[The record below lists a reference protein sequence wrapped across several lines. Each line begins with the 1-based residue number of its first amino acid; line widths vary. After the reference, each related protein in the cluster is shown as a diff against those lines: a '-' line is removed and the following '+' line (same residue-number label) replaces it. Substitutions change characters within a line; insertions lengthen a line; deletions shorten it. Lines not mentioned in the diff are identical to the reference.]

1 MIVEI
6 SHFLTILA
14 TGLFLLSG
22 LFVLF
27 SNQNEYISNL
37 IARTYSH
44 AFFFLIVSFGL
55 YIWLAATDNFSVLY
69 IASHSNSALPTFY
82 KISSIWSAHEGSM
95 FLWIV
100 FLALWGF
107 IFNIN
112 ISQNNPLKSLAI
124 GTLSIIIVGF
134 LLFLLLTSNPF
145 QTILPIP
152 PNNGADIN
160 PVLQDPALV
169 IHPPTLY
176 LGYVGFGIPFACA
189 IAFLIKGNSDIEWE
203 LMVKKWSILAW
214 IFLTIGITLGSW
226 WAYYELGWGGY
237 WFWDPVENVAL
248 MPWLAST
255 AFIHSLSVS
264 IKSKRLRVWTIL
276 LAISVFS
283 LSLFGAFIVR
293 SGIIDSVHS
302 FANDPERGLYLLG
315 FITVIIMTSL
325 ILFVLRFSKIQSKE
339 KIKRFSKESFIS
351 INNIFFGVLIFSVM
365 LGVIYPLI
373 YEYLFDQK
381 ISVGAPFYSAIFS
394 PIVLLACVFLIFSV
408 DSKWARKF
416 KFNLVSLPILFST
429 MVSLLIT
436 FIFFYLYEI
445 NDIYM
450 NLLIFIGFL
459 IICRYIFEILQSFR
473 FKKYIN
479 SFSAIAHMAL
489 GLLLISISLNSVLSI
504 ERAISLKIDET
515 EKYKDLTIYF
525 QNINLSNYSNYD
537 SIEADLLIQTSNGK
551 SFMLSPEKRRYFT
564 RGQITTETAIHA
576 TPLRDIYMT
585 IGDQLDDGSWVVNI
599 QINYLI
605 RWIWFSAALMSLAGI
620 LLIVTN
626 NRASIRNKKQD
637 YEITT

>member
-1 MIVEI
+1 MIVEV

-22 LFVLF
+22 LFATF
-27 SNQNEYISNL
+27 INNTEYISNL

-44 AFFFLIVSFGL
+44 AFFFLIASFGL
-55 YIWLAATDNFSVLY
+55 YVWLAATDNFSVLY
-69 IASHSNSALPTFY
+69 IASHSNTNLPIFY

-100 FLALWGF
+100 FLAVWGF
-107 IFNIN
+107 IFNFR
-112 ISQNNPLKSLAI
+112 ISQSNPLKSL
-124 GTLSIIIVGF
+124 TLGILSLVIVGF

-152 PNNGADIN
+152 PIDGADIN

-176 LGYVGFGIPFACA
+176 LGYVGFSIPFACA

-203 LMVKKWSILAW
+203 LMVQKWSIMAW

-248 MPWLAST
+248 MPWLAAT

-264 IKSKRLRVWTIL
+264 IKSKKLRVWTIL
-276 LAISVFS
+276 LSILVFS

-315 FITVIIMTSL
+315 FISLIIINSL
-325 ILFVLRFSKIQSKE
+325 ILFVLRFSKIQSIE
-339 KIKRFSKESFIS
+339 SIKRFSKESFVS

-365 LGVIYPLI
+365 LGVTYPLI
-373 YEYLFDQK
+373 YEYLLNQK
-381 ISVGAPFYSAIFS
+381 ISVGAPFYTAIFS
-394 PIVLLACVFLIFSV
+394 PIVLLACIFLIFSV
-408 DSKWARKF
+408 DSKWSRRLKS
-416 KFNLVSLPILFST
+416 NLLNLPVVISTASSMIITLLF
-429 MVSLLIT
+429 L
-436 FIFFYLYEI
+436 YLFDI
-445 NDIYM
+445 NDLYM
-450 NLLIFIGFL
+450 NALIFVGFL
-459 IICRYIFEILQSFR
+459 IILRYMFEIYKLIKFR
-473 FKKYIN
+473 KYIN
-479 SFSAIAHMAL
+479 PFSAIAHIAL
-489 GLLLISISLNSVLSI
+489 GLLLISISLNSSLST
-504 ERAISLKIDET
+504 ERAMSLKIDET
-515 EKYKDLTIYF
+515 EKYKDLSINF
-525 QNINLSNYSNYD
+525 QNINLSNGSNYD
-537 SIEADLLIQTSNGK
+537 AIKADLLIQTTNGK
-551 SFMLSPEKRRYFT
+551 SFKLSPEKRRYFT

-576 TPLRDIYMT
+576 SPIRDIYIT

-599 QINYLI
+599 QLNYLI
-605 RWIWFSAALMSLAGI
+605 RWIWFSAILMSFAGI
-620 LLIVTN
+620 LLIIT
-626 NRASIRNKKQD
+626 NKKSTFTFKKS
-637 YEITT
+637 IS

>member
-22 LFVLF
+22 LFATF
-27 SNQNEYISNL
+27 INNTEYISNL

-44 AFFFLIVSFGL
+44 AFFFLIASFGL
-55 YIWLAATDNFSVLY
+55 YVWLAATDNFSVLY
-69 IASHSNSALPTFY
+69 IASHSNTNLPIFY

-100 FLALWGF
+100 FLAVWGF
-107 IFNIN
+107 IFNFK
-112 ISQNNPLKSLAI
+112 ISQSNPLKSL
-124 GTLSIIIVGF
+124 TLGILSLVIVGF

-152 PNNGADIN
+152 PINGADIN

-176 LGYVGFGIPFACA
+176 LGYVGFSIPFACA

-203 LMVKKWSILAW
+203 LMAQKWSIMAW

-248 MPWLAST
+248 MPWLAAT
-255 AFIHSLSVS
+255 AFMHSLSVS
-264 IKSKRLRVWTIL
+264 IKSKKLRVWTIL
-276 LAISVFS
+276 LSILVFS

-315 FITVIIMTSL
+315 FISLIIITSL
-325 ILFVLRFSKIQSKE
+325 ILFVLRFSKIQSIE
-339 KIKRFSKESFIS
+339 SIKRFSKESFVS

-365 LGVIYPLI
+365 LGVTYPLI
-373 YEYLFDQK
+373 YEYLLNQK
-381 ISVGAPFYSAIFS
+381 ISVGAPFYTAIFS
-394 PIVLLACVFLIFSV
+394 PIVLLACIFLIFSV
-408 DSKWARKF
+408 DSKWSRRLKS
-416 KFNLVSLPILFST
+416 NLLNLPVVISTASSVIITLLF
-429 MVSLLIT
+429 L
-436 FIFFYLYEI
+436 YLFDI
-445 NDIYM
+445 NDLYM
-450 NLLIFIGFL
+450 NSLIFVGFL
-459 IICRYIFEILQSFR
+459 IILRYMFEIYKLIKFR
-473 FKKYIN
+473 KYIN
-479 SFSAIAHMAL
+479 PFSAIAHIAL
-489 GLLLISISLNSVLSI
+489 GLLLISISLNSSLST
-504 ERAISLKIDET
+504 ERAMSLKIDET
-515 EKYKDLTIYF
+515 EKYKDLTINF
-525 QNINLSNYSNYD
+525 QNINLSNGSNYD
-537 SIEADLLIQTSNGK
+537 AIKADLLIQTTNGK
-551 SFMLSPEKRRYFT
+551 SFKLSPEKRRYFT

-576 TPLRDIYMT
+576 SPIRDIYVT

-599 QINYLI
+599 QLNYLI
-605 RWIWFSAALMSLAGI
+605 RWIWFSAILMSFAGI
-620 LLIVTN
+620 LLIIT
-626 NRASIRNKKQD
+626 NKKSTFTFKKS
-637 YEITT
+637 IS

>member
-22 LFVLF
+22 LFATF
-27 SNQNEYISNL
+27 INNTEYISNL

-44 AFFFLIVSFGL
+44 AFFFLIASFGL
-55 YIWLAATDNFSVLY
+55 YVWLAATDNFSVLY
-69 IASHSNSALPTFY
+69 IASHSNTNLPIFY

-100 FLALWGF
+100 FLAVWGF
-107 IFNIN
+107 IFNFK
-112 ISQNNPLKSLAI
+112 ISQSNPLKSL
-124 GTLSIIIVGF
+124 TLGILSLVIVGF

-152 PNNGADIN
+152 PINGADIN

-176 LGYVGFGIPFACA
+176 LGYVGFSIPFACA

-203 LMVKKWSILAW
+203 LMAQKWSIMAW

-248 MPWLAST
+248 MPWLAAT
-255 AFIHSLSVS
+255 AFMHSLSVS
-264 IKSKRLRVWTIL
+264 IKSKKLRVWTIL
-276 LAISVFS
+276 LSILVFS

-315 FITVIIMTSL
+315 FISLIIITSL
-325 ILFVLRFSKIQSKE
+325 ILFVLRFSKIQSIE
-339 KIKRFSKESFIS
+339 SIKRFSKESFVS

-365 LGVIYPLI
+365 LGVTYPLI
-373 YEYLFDQK
+373 YEYLLNQK
-381 ISVGAPFYSAIFS
+381 ISVGAPFYTAIFS
-394 PIVLLACVFLIFSV
+394 PIVLLACIFLIFSV
-408 DSKWARKF
+408 DSKWSRRMKS
-416 KFNLVSLPILFST
+416 NLLNLPVVISTASSVIITLLF
-429 MVSLLIT
+429 L
-436 FIFFYLYEI
+436 YLFDI
-445 NDIYM
+445 NDLYM
-450 NLLIFIGFL
+450 NSLIFVGFL
-459 IICRYIFEILQSFR
+459 IILRYMFEIYKLIKFR
-473 FKKYIN
+473 KYIN
-479 SFSAIAHMAL
+479 PFSAIAHIAL
-489 GLLLISISLNSVLSI
+489 GLLLISISLNSSLST
-504 ERAISLKIDET
+504 ERAMSLKIDET
-515 EKYKDLTIYF
+515 EKYKDLTINF
-525 QNINLSNYSNYD
+525 QNINLSNGSNYD
-537 SIEADLLIQTSNGK
+537 AIKAELLIQTTNGK
-551 SFMLSPEKRRYFT
+551 SFKLSPEKRRYFT

-576 TPLRDIYMT
+576 SPIRDIYIT

-599 QINYLI
+599 QLNYLI
-605 RWIWFSAALMSLAGI
+605 RWIWFSAILMSFAGI
-620 LLIVTN
+620 LLIIT
-626 NRASIRNKKQD
+626 NKKSTFTFKKS
-637 YEITT
+637 IS